1 MSDEWLYR
9 ALESGEYV
17 DLYTVHIDVTC
28 VRADA
33 WRAEADLQRLGEDGL
48 SGALASTGATAE
60 EALDLL
66 TRTATDTMTAWS
78 KGPHGRPGL
87 LDFQITTVVG
97 TAPS

>member
-17 DLYTVHIDVTC
+17 DLYTLHVDVTQ
-28 VRADA
+28 VGANT
-33 WRAEADLQRLGEDGL
+33 WRAETDLQRLGEDGL
-48 SGALASTGATAE
+48 HGALASTAATAE

-66 TRTATDTMTAWS
+66 TNEATATMLAWS

-87 LDFQITTVVG
+87 LDFQITTVV
-97 TAPS
+97 TTFAS